1 MYLATLFDLDSRV
14 RQQHDS
20 IPSDFGD
27 GTSIQMLVGE
37 GLCRSAFHIH
47 SIYYVCMIFLHASVV
62 PVLSGSAA
70 NKGLSPLVTKLSA
83 TTALSNA
90 FAFAKMA
97 KEYLRTQPD
106 FTKLPPFVGYCAFVA
121 GSVLNAAGVHLAP
134 KAANQNH
141 EGSLVCAAVLQELSV
156 YWPVFHSFVCPILL
170 RWAQETRPPTPGQYF
185 YNQFINS
192 FTNSILKKQWKD
204 LDRNQQRS
212 RTSTS
217 FLSEANLRNF
227 LDSLAGSDDNI
238 GNPDPAV
245 SIIEALDLQSTAEME
260 FIRRPYVGEK
270 HLSDSDADALAKTDP
285 ATIIQEMNIP
295 SSDNPDTRCSPDE
308 GGSSHLNADATASDF
323 MAGFG
328 SSAPDFDQYHST
340 WLGQIYGLSMLD
352 P

>member
-20 IPSDFGD
+20 IPSHFGD
-27 GTSIQMLVGE
+27 GTSIQTLVGE

-62 PVLSGSAA
+62 PVLSGSAT

-97 KEYLRTQPD
+97 KEYLRMQPD

-156 YWPVFHSFVCPILL
+156 YWPVFHSFVRPIFLCWP
-170 RWAQETRPPTPGQYF
+170 REARPPPLGQYCH
-185 YNQFINS
+185 NQLISS
-192 FTNSILKKQWKD
+192 FTNSL
-204 LDRNQQRS
+204 
-212 RTSTS
+212 
-217 FLSEANLRNF
+217 LS
-227 LDSLAGSDDNI
+227 
-238 GNPDPAV
+238 
-245 SIIEALDLQSTAEME
+245 
-260 FIRRPYVGEK
+260 K
-270 HLSDSDADALAKTDP
+270 
-285 ATIIQEMNIP
+285 
-295 SSDNPDTRCSPDE
+295 
-308 GGSSHLNADATASDF
+308 
-323 MAGFG
+323 
-328 SSAPDFDQYHST
+328 
-340 WLGQIYGLSMLD
+340 
-352 P
+352 